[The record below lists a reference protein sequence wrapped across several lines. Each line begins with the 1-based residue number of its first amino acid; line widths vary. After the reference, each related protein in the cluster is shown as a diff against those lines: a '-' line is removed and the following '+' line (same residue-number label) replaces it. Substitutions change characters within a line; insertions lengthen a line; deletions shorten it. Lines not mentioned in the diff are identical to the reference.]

1 MSLRFPALLFA
12 AALAPSLVQAGF
24 MNGDF
29 ETGDFTG
36 WSQDTDGNGA
46 PVPLSPDF
54 LVVSPGLSGSN
65 NAARL
70 LADYWSAPGD
80 TGSTPLAQVIFSN
93 TLFQAMDTTV
103 SPGFELLLSFDWEFG
118 GQEPGAP
125 DEDVVIGLFDGTDF
139 FDADGNLGFLLS
151 ATSYGSGTFSG
162 VLAPSYNNAA
172 GFSLDF
178 QLNAG
183 FNGYG
188 SYLLVD
194 NVSITQQQV
203 VPVPATALLL
213 APALGLIG
221 GLRARSVRRNTRAQC
236 A

>member
-1 MSLRFPALLFA
+1 
-12 AALAPSLVQAGF
+12 

-36 WSQDTDGNGA
+36 WSQDTDGLGPPA
-46 PVPLSPDF
+46 PLSPDF
-54 LVVSPGLSGSN
+54 QVVTPGISGTY
-65 NAARL
+65 AGRIE
-70 LADYWSAPGD
+70 ADYWSTPGD
-80 TGSTPLAQVIFSN
+80 TGSTPLDSVFFSN
-93 TLFQAMDTTV
+93 TLFQGLDTTV
-103 SPGFELLLSFDWEFG
+103 APGFELLLSFDWEFG
-118 GQEPGAP
+118 GQEPGSP

-172 GFSLDF
+172 GYSLDF

-194 NVSITQQQV
+194 NVSITQQA
-203 VPVPATALLL
+203 VPLPPTLLLL
-213 APALGLIG
+213 APALALIAAA
-221 GLRARSVRRNTRAQC
+221 RAHSERRNRRQGAQ
-236 A
+236 

>member
-1 MSLRFPALLFA
+1 MTLRFPALLIA
-12 AALAPSLVQAGF
+12 AALAPSLVQANF

-29 ETGDFTG
+29 ETGDFSG
-36 WSQDTDGNGA
+36 WSQDTDGSGPPA
-46 PVPLSPDF
+46 PLNPDF
-54 LVVSPGLSGSN
+54 QVVTPGISGTF
-65 NAARL
+65 AGRIE
-70 LADYWSAPGD
+70 ADYWSVLGD
-80 TGSTPLAQVIFSN
+80 TGSMPLDSVVFSN
-93 TLFQAMDTTV
+93 TLFQALDTTV
-103 SPGFELLLSFDWEFG
+103 APGFELLLSFDWEFG
-118 GQEPGAP
+118 GQEPGSP
-125 DEDVVIGLFDGTDF
+125 DEDVVIGLFDGSDF

-194 NVSITQQQV
+194 NVSVTQQA
-203 VPVPATALLL
+203 VPLPPTLLLL
-213 APALGLIG
+213 APPLGLIG
-221 GLRARSVRRNTRAQC
+221 VLRTRSRRRCQQRAK
-236 A
+236 